1 MADLEITADNSFIAS
16 KEVLQAK
23 YNDATT
29 WAEWAR
35 GDITGHLEDIRN
47 LLGSDIVGGN
57 LAALTAAIDAIALY
71 VPSTVGITYT
81 NPTVPMYDT
90 VPVYAEQT
98 LGTILAIPAVEAITI
113 GGAPG
118 TAITFTN
125 SEFTDSLIDTVKGK
139 LAVDGTGLGTA
150 EAAMFARETARQNAA
165 RALAYTEITTQFSAR
180 NFDMPP
186 GALLAKQTEIN
197 SESGIRL
204 TDSSTAILA
213 ESARL
218 AQAWNTATLTTS
230 VQLLD
235 VLSRVFDSKILRDF
249 EAEKT
254 RVTLSIEGFK
264 QEVSVAIAKA
274 ELNKYAISA
283 TVAANQGTVEV
294 LKAQIEGQVAPMKAI
309 SETNQA
315 KASAYSAAVQGAI
328 GDLTAQTMPEE
339 LKIKGVEVN
348 SKIAGTKADIALK
361 EASIV
366 IDQAARQLQI
376 EVTTIAGLAQSAS
389 QMVAAALNSV
399 SVSSSFGWSASSG
412 YSASEDVNVAR
423 TNDVHQTQAL

>member
-1 MADLEITADNSFIAS
+1 MAVDITADSSFVAS

-23 YNDATT
+23 YNDAIT
-29 WAEWAR
+29 WAEWAK

-81 NPTVPMYDT
+81 NPTVPVYDT
-90 VPVYAEQT
+90 VPVYTEQT
-98 LGTILAIPAVEAITI
+98 LGTILAIPAVEAIAI
-113 GGAPG
+113 GATPD

-125 SEFTDSLIDTVKGK
+125 AEFTDSLIDTVKGK
-139 LAVDGTGLGTA
+139 LATDGTGLGTA
-150 EAAMFARETARQNAA
+150 EADMFARETARQNAA
-165 RALAYTEITTQFSAR
+165 RALAYTEITTQFSSR

-186 GALLAKQTEIN
+186 GGLLSKQTEIN
-197 SESGIRL
+197 NESGIRL

-213 ESARL
+213 ESSRL
-218 AQAWNTATLTTS
+218 AQAWNGTLLTTS

-235 VLSRVFDSKILRDF
+235 ILSRVFDSKVMRDF

-254 RVTLSIEGFK
+254 RVTLAIEGFK
-264 QEVSVAIAKA
+264 QEVSVAIAKS
-274 ELNKYAISA
+274 ELNKSAISA

-315 KASAYSAAVQGAI
+315 KASAYGAAVQGAI

-412 YSASEDVNVAR
+412 YSASEDVNRSR
-423 TNDVHQTQAL
+423 TNDVSQTQAL